1 MPHETKDSWITGYGR
16 LLESGH
22 HEDLRFY
29 HATLLP
35 NSEFSTKESREKY
48 GLRSVHKNM
57 FLKEEWEVLI
67 GSDTISPSEWVECNV
82 FSYWVQTL
90 HCGGYTRFASM
101 YLHRQHG
108 VAYHEFYHTLQ
119 KRLRDMP
126 GSVLGTIQREIEQAH
141 TRYINDTNSRNPV
154 TLPFWN
160 RDMYGER
167 PELNQPPYVYA
178 TNALVWIWVAAR
190 IDAAYAELD
199 AYLQQSYAEFYDERL
214 VDMMRFQRDLMVT
227 MEYNGA
233 GIQREYQHNWYEYFF
248 GSGALEPGRTRIEFN
263 DVGLGRENDPFVA
276 GDPKAF
282 LRATLGPMM
291 GYYTYRRFFHQ
302 PDKMVVVQG

>member
-1 MPHETKDSWITGYGR
+1 
-16 LLESGH
+16 
-22 HEDLRFY
+22 
-29 HATLLP
+29 
-35 NSEFSTKESREKY
+35 
-48 GLRSVHKNM
+48 M
-57 FLKEEWEVLI
+57 FLKAEWEVLI

-126 GSVLGTIQREIEQAH
+126 GSVLGTIQREMEQAH

-178 TNALVWIWVAAR
+178 T
-190 IDAAYAELD
+190 
-199 AYLQQSYAEFYDERL
+199 
-214 VDMMRFQRDLMVT
+214 

-233 GIQREYQHNWYEYFF
+233 GIQREYQHNWYECFF

-263 DVGLGRENDPFVA
+263 NVGLGRENDPFVA